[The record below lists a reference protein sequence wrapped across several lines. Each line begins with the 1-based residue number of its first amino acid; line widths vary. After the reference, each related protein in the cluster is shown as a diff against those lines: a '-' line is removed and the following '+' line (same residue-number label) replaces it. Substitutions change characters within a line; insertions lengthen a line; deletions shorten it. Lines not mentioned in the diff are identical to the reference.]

1 MNEPLIFLDVDTQV
15 DFMLPTGSLYVAG
28 AEKIIPNLKMLMDYA
43 REQGIPVLS
52 SADAHAPDDPSF
64 AEWPPHCVVGTP
76 GQRRIPETRWPMARV
91 IPNRAGAF
99 VPMSSLAGQSI
110 VEKQAY
116 DVTTNLNFETILEAM
131 GARRFVVFGVA
142 TEYCVRGSVL
152 GLRKRG
158 KPVDVVVDAIRAIN
172 EDGGKKAVEE
182 MVAAGARLVSTEE
195 ITVVEQAS
203 ASRLLGC

>member
-1 MNEPLIFLDVDTQV
+1 MNEPQVFLDVDTQV
-15 DFMLPTGSLYVAG
+15 DFMLPTGSLYVPG
-28 AEKIIPNLKMLMDYA
+28 AEAIIPNLKKLMDYA

-76 GQRRIPETRWPMARV
+76 GQRRIVETQWPNARV

-99 VPMSSLAGQSI
+99 VPASGLARQTI

-116 DVTTNLNFETILEAM
+116 DMTTNVNFERILEAL

-142 TEYCVRGSVL
+142 TDYCVRYSVL
-152 GLRKRG
+152 SLRRRG
-158 KPVDVVVDAIRAIN
+158 KPVEVVVDAIRAISEESGN
-172 EDGGKKAVEE
+172 KAVEE
-182 MVAAGARLVSTEE
+182 MASAGARLVTTEE
-195 ITVVEQAS
+195 VTAPARIPA
-203 ASRLLGC
+203 G

>member
-1 MNEPLIFLDVDTQV
+1 MNEPQVFLDVDTQV
-15 DFMLPTGSLYVAG
+15 DFMLPTGSLYVPG
-28 AEKIIPNLKMLMDYA
+28 AEAIIPNLKKLMDYA

-76 GQRRIPETRWPMARV
+76 GQRRIVETQWPNTRV

-99 VPMSSLAGQSI
+99 IPTSGLAGQTI

-116 DVTTNLNFETILEAM
+116 DMTTNLNFERILEAL

-142 TEYCVRGSVL
+142 TDYCVRYSVL
-152 GLRKRG
+152 SLRRRG
-158 KPVDVVVDAIRAIN
+158 KPVEVVVDAIRAIS
-172 EDGGKKAVEE
+172 EESGKKAVEE
-182 MVAAGARLVSTEE
+182 MASAGARLVTTEE
-195 ITVVEQAS
+195 VTAPARVPA
-203 ASRLLGC
+203 G

>member
-1 MNEPLIFLDVDTQV
+1 MNEPQVFLDVDTQV
-15 DFMLPTGSLYVAG
+15 DFMLPTGSLYVPG
-28 AEKIIPNLKMLMDYA
+28 AEAIIPNLKKLMDYA

-76 GQRRIPETRWPMARV
+76 GQRRIVETQWPNTRV

-99 VPMSSLAGQSI
+99 VPTSGLAGQTI

-116 DVTTNLNFETILEAM
+116 DMTTNLNFEAILKAV

-142 TEYCVRGSVL
+142 TDYCVRGSVL
-152 GLRKRG
+152 SLRRRG
-158 KPVDVVVDAIRAIN
+158 KPVEVVVDAIRAIS
-172 EDGGKKAVEE
+172 EESGKKAVEE
-182 MVAAGARLVSTEE
+182 MASAGARLVTTEE
-195 ITVVEQAS
+195 VTAPARVPA
-203 ASRLLGC
+203 G